1 MWHSDFTLLTEDP
14 PHRLWVSTDVG
25 PMYEYASVFTD
36 RVDACHEMAQQFRLL
51 RDVLSVFPDVC
62 MSGTSTHISGFY
74 AALVKYGAAVVAMS
88 APLGETARPSDPQ
101 QRRQQVAMSKPDS
114 A

>member
-1 MWHSDFTLLTEDP
+1 M
-14 PHRLWVSTDVG
+14 WVSTDVG